1 MWDGHIH
8 MGGLGDSFKFQAYTD
23 KLQQPLSFP
32 KVAGSYDHSPEKS
45 SGSARKAYFRR
56 KWLFMITVPLE
67 IKGTDH
73 FHRQRTKLAKCSKW
87 WKERSSLVMEL
98 RKCMLDKSYRWT
110 LVSCRT
116 ITILKILKRLRQQI
130 LWTWGACIKNGSKKR
145 TEEKIKTHSD
155 LINFK
160 DY

>member
-1 MWDGHIH
+1 MRRLNFLTSANNMWDGHIH

-56 KWLFMITVPLE
+56 KRLFMIIVPLE

-73 FHRQRTKLAKCSKW
+73 FHRQRTKLAKCSK
-87 WKERSSLVMEL
+87 
-98 RKCMLDKSYRWT
+98 
-110 LVSCRT
+110 
-116 ITILKILKRLRQQI
+116 
-130 LWTWGACIKNGSKKR
+130 
-145 TEEKIKTHSD
+145 
-155 LINFK
+155 
-160 DY
+160 